1 MVTIKQVGSIVW
13 RFAKKLPSFSSKKS
27 SLMKVEDDV
36 NLSKKLQYR
45 NTDFLYQYLNFYH
58 NFFVTHFPSSV
69 KLAVILLQ
77 QKMVKLAVILL
88 QQKMVKLAVNLL
100 QQKTV
105 KLAVNLLQQ
114 KMVKL
119 AVNLLQQKMVKLAV
133 NLLQQKTV
141 KLAVNLLQ

>member
-1 MVTIKQVGSIVW
+1 MYDSDGVFPRSQQNLITTQFSIGAIAAITLLTLV
-13 RFAKKLPSFSSKKS
+13 S
-27 SLMKVEDDV
+27 V
-36 NLSKKLQYR
+36 NLKSCLIP
-45 NTDFLYQYLNFYH
+45 
-58 NFFVTHFPSSV
+58 FPACCSS
-69 KLAVILLQ
+69 
-77 QKMVKLAVILL
+77 VKLAVILL

-114 KMVKL
+114 KTVKL